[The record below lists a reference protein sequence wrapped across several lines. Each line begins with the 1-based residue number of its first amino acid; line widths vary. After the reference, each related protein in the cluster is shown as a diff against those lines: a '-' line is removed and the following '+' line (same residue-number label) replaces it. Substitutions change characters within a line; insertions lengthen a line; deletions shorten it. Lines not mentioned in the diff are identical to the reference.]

1 MRSAVF
7 LDRDGTLI
15 EDVGYL
21 SSISQIKVLPRVVDG
36 LKLLKS
42 MGYLLIVVT
51 NQSGVA
57 RGFFS
62 EEFVLNVHDI
72 LGRLFKDNGVAIDA
86 FYYCPHH
93 PTEGFPPYNV
103 NCDCRK
109 PKTGM
114 IKRAICEY
122 DIDISNSWVIGDSLV
137 DVQLARN
144 AGCKG
149 ILLNRDDDLHSI
161 SKESFCDTSLYE
173 AVKYDLFEGALYIK
187 SDVSLRSH

>member
-1 MRSAVF
+1 
-7 LDRDGTLI
+7 
-15 EDVGYL
+15 
-21 SSISQIKVLPRVVDG
+21 
-36 LKLLKS
+36 
-42 MGYLLIVVT
+42 VT

-122 DIDISNSWVIGDSLV
+122 DIDISKSWVIGDSLV

>member
-62 EEFVLNVHDI
+62 EGFVLNVHDI
-72 LGRLFKDNGVAIDA
+72 LGRLFKDNSVTIDA

-93 PTEGFPPYNV
+93 PTEGLPPYNV

-122 DIDISNSWVIGDSLV
+122 DIDISKSWVIGDSLV

-173 AVKYDLFEGALYIK
+173 AVKYDLFEAALYIK
-187 SDVSLRSH
+187 SDVSLRSL